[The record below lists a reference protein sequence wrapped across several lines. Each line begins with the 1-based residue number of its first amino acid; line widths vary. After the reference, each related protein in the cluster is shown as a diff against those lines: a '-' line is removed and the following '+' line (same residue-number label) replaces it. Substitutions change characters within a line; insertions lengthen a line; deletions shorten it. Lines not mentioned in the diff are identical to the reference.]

1 QSRRE
6 EVGGGPRLVLPLHYS
21 VLVALLHPLTVLT
34 SEEANMK
41 GLLTIGMVMAGVL
54 TLVSVGAAGV
64 RSGEVGC
71 GGVHAV
77 RSNPSIGLSEM
88 FYTSIAV
95 RNHNTLESVTIQRIT
110 IRDAFGATVF
120 DGGPATSTPFPP
132 NRDFS
137 ISGEPL
143 DITVVPPSTTHYLA
157 TKDIWGDSPIPSGN
171 QNGNSLT
178 INLQFSTLG
187 KSDLV
192 FVSVSNIV
200 RQLVSPGVPRG
211 IEGEETHAG
220 SIGVHLLVV
229 AARAAVGQQ
238 HRHSQVKKGQQ
249 SSRHR
254 PYLASAQCSSPGFS
268 IWTKF
273 SFPRVSECTT

>member
-41 GLLTIGMVMAGVL
+41 GLLTIGMVLAGVL

-64 RSGEVGC
+64 GSGEVGC
-71 GGVHAV
+71 GAVHAV

-88 FYTSIAV
+88 FYTSTAV

-132 NRDFS
+132 NRDLS
-137 ISGEPL
+137 ISGQPL
-143 DITVVPPSTTHYLA
+143 DITVVPPSTTAALA
-157 TKDIWGDSPIPSGN
+157 TKEMWGHSPIPSGN
-171 QNGNSLT
+171 RNGESLRM
-178 INLQFSTLG
+178 NVNG
-187 KSDLV
+187 
-192 FVSVSNIV
+192 
-200 RQLVSPGVPRG
+200 R
-211 IEGEETHAG
+211 
-220 SIGVHLLVV
+220 
-229 AARAAVGQQ
+229 
-238 HRHSQVKKGQQ
+238 
-249 SSRHR
+249 
-254 PYLASAQCSSPGFS
+254 
-268 IWTKF
+268 
-273 SFPRVSECTT
+273 

>member
-1 QSRRE
+1 
-6 EVGGGPRLVLPLHYS
+6 
-21 VLVALLHPLTVLT
+21 
-34 SEEANMK
+34 MK

-110 IRDAFGATVF
+110 IRDSFGAIVF

-211 IEGEETHAG
+211 IEGEEHT
-220 SIGVHLLVV
+220 
-229 AARAAVGQQ
+229 
-238 HRHSQVKKGQQ
+238 
-249 SSRHR
+249 
-254 PYLASAQCSSPGFS
+254 
-268 IWTKF
+268 
-273 SFPRVSECTT
+273 RVRSECISL